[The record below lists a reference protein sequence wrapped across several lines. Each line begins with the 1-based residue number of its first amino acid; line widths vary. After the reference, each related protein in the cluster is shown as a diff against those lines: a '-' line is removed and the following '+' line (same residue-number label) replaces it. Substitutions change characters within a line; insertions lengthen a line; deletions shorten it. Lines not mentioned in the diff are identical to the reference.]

1 MNSSRRAHREVV
13 WSRRAINDLR
23 TIQAFI
29 ENNDPIAARK
39 ITLRIIDAVETMIP
53 ENPDVGRPGR
63 VPGTREL
70 VVARTP
76 YIVPYQ
82 LHRGMIEV
90 LRVYH
95 GARRW
100 PDRL

>member
-1 MNSSRRAHREVV
+1 VRLF
-13 WSRRAINDLR
+13 WTRRAINDLR
-23 TIQAFI
+23 AIQAFI
-29 ENNDPIAARK
+29 EKNDPAAARK
-39 ITLRIIDAVETMIP
+39 TTLRIIDAVETLIP
-53 ENPDVGRPGR
+53 ENPDAGRPGR

-76 YIVPYQ
+76 YIVPYRLQ
-82 LHRGMIEV
+82 SGRIEV
-90 LRVYH
+90 VRLYH

>member
-1 MNSSRRAHREVV
+1 MRLF
-13 WSRRAINDLR
+13 WSRRAINDLHA
-23 TIQAFI
+23 IQAFI
-29 ENNDPIAARK
+29 ENSDRVAARK
-39 ITLRIIDAVETMIP
+39 ITLRIIGAVETMIP
-53 ENPDVGRPGR
+53 ENPDVGRPGC

-82 LHRGMIEV
+82 LHGGIIEV

-100 PDRL
+100 PSQL

>member
-1 MNSSRRAHREVV
+1 
-13 WSRRAINDLR
+13 
-23 TIQAFI
+23 
-29 ENNDPIAARK
+29 
-39 ITLRIIDAVETMIP
+39 LRIIDAVETMIP
-53 ENPDVGRPGR
+53 ANPDVGRPGR

-76 YIVPYQ
+76 YIVPCR
-82 LHRGMIEV
+82 LHGGMIEV
-90 LRVYH
+90 MRVCH

>member
-1 MNSSRRAHREVV
+1 MRLF

-23 TIQAFI
+23 GIQAYI
-29 ENNDPIAARK
+29 ENNNPTAARK
-39 ITLRIIDAVETMIP
+39 ITLRIIESVETMIP
-53 ENPDVGRPGR
+53 ENPGIGRPGR

-70 VVARTP
+70 VVAHTP
-76 YIVPYQ
+76 YIVPYR
-82 LHRGMIEV
+82 LRHGMIEV

-100 PDRL
+100 PDPL